1 MLCVLIVQIG
11 RTTDGS
17 LLAWPG
23 FRTVRDLLFETRFG
37 QCWLAFRARNDI
49 ASSCLGIICS
59 TGRVQQPLTLN
70 PVPWI
75 AGSVVGAIALL
86 TLPLSGHAAAVENV
100 WAAVASDWVHLT
112 AVAVSLGGLVYLIPS
127 MFALGKIDTAESTL
141 SAASLARRFS
151 ATALVALAVV
161 IGSGLLNALRRI
173 RAAQPDLRKVRGHPD
188 RQAPNRRSGAH
199 RGRSQ
204 FACHGSAH
212 QTID

>member
-1 MLCVLIVQIG
+1 MI
-11 RTTDGS
+11 
-17 LLAWPG
+17 LLPAAWAS
-23 FRTVRDLLFETRFG
+23 F
-37 QCWLAFRARNDI
+37 ARPAESNN
-49 ASSCLGIICS
+49 
-59 TGRVQQPLTLN
+59 QPLTLN

-161 IGSGLLNALRRI
+161 IGSGLLNAFDVSGPRNLTSEKYGVTLIVKHLIVVPVLIAAGVNLLVTVPRI
-173 RAAQPDLRKVRGHPD
+173 K
-188 RQAPNRRSGAH
+188 RSIDEGISTRHGISFAH
-199 RGRSQ
+199 FGSRWSWSSSPRSLYSLPRP
-204 FACHGSAH
+204 H
-212 QTID
+212 